1 MSFFQV
7 TKEQEKGL
15 SQTEMMILEY
25 VQSNLHVIPILS
37 IRELALA
44 CFVSTATVFRFV
56 KKIGFVGYREF
67 ISELKKLEDKVNYK
81 SNSTNVKLIDYRQQY
96 LENVT
101 KSVNMIQNDQS
112 DIFCH
117 IMGRYPRIFLLA
129 SGLSAEIAKYAYQI
143 LTICGFLVEYPKEQY
158 QIEAISRKM
167 KRDDVVLVF
176 SHSGNNQE
184 VLEKL
189 NTIFTIATPTII
201 SFTKGEKN
209 EICGR
214 SDLNFYFFSEQEYIE
229 DLDITSRCS
238 MLAVFEVLVYQTI
251 ARNGIH

>member
-1 MSFFQV
+1 MNFFQV
-7 TKEQEKGL
+7 NEEQEKGL
-15 SQTEMMILEY
+15 SQTETTILEY
-25 VQSNLHVIPILS
+25 VQGNLHVIPNLS
-37 IRELALA
+37 IRELALL
-44 CFVSTATVFRFV
+44 CFVSTATIFRFV
-56 KKIGFVGYREF
+56 KKLGYSGYREF
-67 ISELKKLEDKVNYK
+67 IFAIKKTQEKIDQ
-81 SNSTNVKLIDYRQQY
+81 NSISKNLSLVEYREQY
-96 LENVT
+96 LDNVT
-101 KSVNMIQNDQS
+101 KSVQMIQNDQS

-129 SGLSAEIAKYAYQI
+129 SGLSSEIAKYAYQI

-176 SHSGNNQE
+176 SHSGNNKE

-189 NTIFTIATPTII
+189 DTIFTISTPAII

-209 EICGR
+209 EIR
-214 SDLNFYFFSEQEYIE
+214 SMSDLNFSFFAQKE
-229 DLDITSRCS
+229 DVESLDITSRCS